1 VGLKLEPMAENS
13 WVELLAW
20 FPTKVRLY
28 DVWIFSRWLGLA
40 AILSRRQ
47 GVNESF
53 HDGTVGYDLQ
63 SVWLI
68 IWRPRS
74 GLIVYS
80 VLWLGEATAYVLKM
94 EETWVVLCVQM
105 SLYEGLLGQ
114 TKSTYSGKVPL
125 SDRLKAIFSDEW
137 DCELESLP
145 SNSRSSSKA
154 GK

>member
-1 VGLKLEPMAENS
+1 MGLKLEPMAENS

-28 DVWIFSRWLGLA
+28 DVWILSRWLGLD

-53 HDGTVGYDLQ
+53 PDGTVGYDQQ

-74 GLIVYS
+74 GLSVYS

-94 EETWVVLCVQM
+94 EETRVVPCVKM
-105 SLYEGLLGQ
+105 SLYEGL
-114 TKSTYSGKVPL
+114 
-125 SDRLKAIFSDEW
+125 
-137 DCELESLP
+137 
-145 SNSRSSSKA
+145 
-154 GK
+154 